1 MNSNRFYQVPRAAY
15 LFPRTAKTGD
25 AEGPEEAV
33 RQWCAFELMRV
44 YGFKITDLSFECPVK
59 VGSRNDL
66 RIDIVVCREG
76 HPWIVV
82 ECKKTEHKDH
92 GKAMAQAISYADAQ
106 TIRAEFALYT
116 NGVEWHVRRKVA
128 NNWVTIPSL
137 PTLAHFESQERL
149 VDILRS
155 LYETMPL
162 FYKLDEPLSPV
173 ESNCFLSLMQV
184 FFNGHNP
191 LTEEVSD
198 NLRHATD
205 NLLRAITSGDT
216 QGGYQFGKLAQA
228 GREWESYRK
237 KLAPDERGHEVDT
250 GNIFRMEMSTL
261 SYFLRDLVRASHPP
275 FPADVLLLRVDIA
288 LLDYAVENEMRK
300 AFQPITPAI
309 HHTFR
314 AFLNHLLITRLNTS
328 LPDTMNS
335 DMVRRMKEYC
345 ESSWEA
351 GAKTSCDA

>member
-1 MNSNRFYQVPRAAY
+1 MNATRFYQIPRAAY
-15 LFPRTAKTGD
+15 LFPGIAKTDG
-25 AEGPEEAV
+25 AEGPEESI
-33 RQWCAFELMRV
+33 RQWCAFELIRV

-82 ECKKTEHKDH
+82 ECKRPDHKNH

-116 NGVEWHVRRKVA
+116 NGTEWHVRRKVSNDWLA
-128 NNWVTIPSL
+128 IPSL
-137 PTLAHFESQERL
+137 PTLAHSESQERL
-149 VDILRS
+149 VDIFQALD
-155 LYETMPL
+155 ETMPL
-162 FYKLDEPLSPV
+162 IYKLDESLNMA
-173 ESNCFLSLMQV
+173 ESKCFLSLMQV
-184 FFNGHNP
+184 FFNGYNP
-191 LTEEVSD
+191 LIVEVSES
-198 NLRHATD
+198 LRHATD

-216 QGGYQFGKLAQA
+216 MGGYQMGKLVHA

-237 KLAPDERGHEVDT
+237 KVIPDERGREVDA
-250 GNIFRMEMSTL
+250 GNVFRMELSTL
-261 SYFLRDLVRASHPP
+261 SYFLRDLVKASPLP
-275 FPADVLLLRVDIA
+275 FSADVLLLRMDIA

-314 AFLNHLLITRLNTS
+314 AFLNHLLVTRFNTR
-328 LPDTMNS
+328 LPDTMDS
-335 DMVRRMKEYC
+335 DMVTRMKEYC
-345 ESSWEA
+345 ESSWETA
-351 GAKTSCDA
+351 AKNHR